1 MHPGHGIRGRCHIKE
16 VSMHT
21 RMLAVALTLGLAS
34 SALAQDFPTRPI
46 TIVVPFAAGGPTDTL
61 TRNLAQAM
69 TAQLKQ
75 QVIIDNT
82 VGAGG
87 TIGTSKV
94 AKSRPDGYTLLV
106 YHIGMATAPALYR
119 KLPFDPVND
128 LDPIGLISDV
138 PMTLIANEKFL
149 PNNLKELI
157 VYVKANKD
165 KISYGNAGLGAASH
179 LCGLLFMSAIETDL
193 NTVPYKGT
201 APALTA
207 LLGNEVQFVCDQT
220 TNTIGHIQAKKVK
233 VYGVTTRVRLKA
245 MADIPTLSESGLKN
259 FEVAVWHGL
268 WAPKGTPKPVVD
280 RLVAALQAALR
291 DPALVDNLA
300 KLATDPVAQNRAT
313 PDALRAHLK
322 AEINKWGPIIKKAGV
337 YAD

>member
-1 MHPGHGIRGRCHIKE
+1 ML
-16 VSMHT
+16 T
-21 RMLAVALTLGLAS
+21 RKFAIALALALGQATGAY
-34 SALAQDFPTRPI
+34 AQDFPTKLV

-69 TAQLKQ
+69 TASLKQ

-87 TIGTSKV
+87 TIGAAKV

-106 YHIGMATAPALYR
+106 YHIGMSTAPALYR
-119 KLPFDPVND
+119 KLPFDPLND
-128 LDPIGLISDV
+128 FAPIGLISDV
-138 PMTLIANEKFL
+138 PMTLIANEKFP

-157 VYVKANKD
+157 AYLKANKD
-165 KISYGNAGLGAASH
+165 KVSYGNAGLGAASH
-179 LCGLLFMSAIETDL
+179 LCGMLFMSAIRTDI
-193 NTVPYKGT
+193 NTIPYKGT

-233 VYGVTTRVRLKA
+233 VYGVTTRTRLKA
-245 MADIPTLSESGLKN
+245 MPDTPTLEEAGLKG

-268 WAPKGTPKPVVD
+268 WAPKGTPQPVVD
-280 RLVAALQAALR
+280 RLVAALQAALK
-291 DPALVDNLA
+291 DPQFAANLA
-300 KLATDPVAQNRAT
+300 KLATDPVPLARAT
-313 PDALRAHLK
+313 PAALQKHVK
-322 AEINKWGPIIKKAGV
+322 AEIDKWGPIIKKAGI

>member
-1 MHPGHGIRGRCHIKE
+1 MLIRTFVIA
-16 VSMHT
+16 
-21 RMLAVALTLGLAS
+21 LALALGQAA
-34 SALAQDFPTRPI
+34 SALAQDYPTKLV

-61 TRNLAQAM
+61 TRNLAQSM
-69 TAQLKQ
+69 TATLKQ
-75 QVIIDNT
+75 QVLIDNT

-87 TIGTSKV
+87 TIGAAKV

-119 KLPFDPVND
+119 KLAFDPLND
-128 LDPIGLISDV
+128 FAPIGLISDV
-138 PMTLIANEKFL
+138 PMTLIANEKFP

-157 VYVKANKD
+157 AYLKANKD
-165 KISYGNAGLGAASH
+165 KVSYGNAGLGAASH
-179 LCGLLFMSAIETDL
+179 LCGLLFMSAIQTDL

-233 VYGVTTRVRLKA
+233 VYGVTTRTRLKA
-245 MADIPTLSESGLKN
+245 MADVPTLDEAGLKN

-280 RLVAALQAALR
+280 RLVSALQTALK
-291 DPALVDNLA
+291 DPQLVENLA
-300 KLATDPVAQNRAT
+300 RLATEPVPQNRAT
-313 PDALRAHLK
+313 PAALQNHVK
-322 AEINKWGPIIKKAGV
+322 SEIDKWGPIIKKAGI

>member
-1 MHPGHGIRGRCHIKE
+1 
-16 VSMHT
+16 
-21 RMLAVALTLGLAS
+21 MLARTFAI
-34 SALAQDFPTRPI
+34 ALAMILGHASGAIAQEFPTKLV

-69 TAQLKQ
+69 TASLKQ

-87 TIGTSKV
+87 TIGAAKV

-106 YHIGMATAPALYR
+106 YHIGMSTAPALYR
-119 KLPFDPVND
+119 KLAFDPLTD
-128 LDPIGLISDV
+128 FSPIGLISDV
-138 PMTLIANEKFL
+138 PMTLIGNEKFP
-149 PNNLKELI
+149 PNTLKELI
-157 VYVKANKD
+157 AYLKANKD
-165 KISYGNAGLGAASH
+165 KVSYGNAGLGAASH
-179 LCGLLFMSAIETDL
+179 LCGMLFMSAIQTDL
-193 NTVPYKGT
+193 NTIPYKGT

-233 VYGVTTRVRLKA
+233 VYGVTTRTRLKA
-245 MADIPTLSESGLKN
+245 MADTPTLDEAGLKG

-268 WAPKGTPKPVVD
+268 WAPKGTPQPVVD
-280 RLVAALQAALR
+280 RLVAALQAALK
-291 DPALVDNLA
+291 DPQFVANLA
-300 KLATDPVAQNRAT
+300 KLAADPVPLARAT
-313 PDALRAHLK
+313 PAALQKHVK
-322 AEINKWGPIIKKAGV
+322 AEIDKWGPIIKAAGV

>member
-1 MHPGHGIRGRCHIKE
+1 
-16 VSMHT
+16 
-21 RMLAVALTLGLAS
+21 
-34 SALAQDFPTRPI
+34 
-46 TIVVPFAAGGPTDTL
+46 
-61 TRNLAQAM
+61 
-69 TAQLKQ
+69 
-75 QVIIDNT
+75 
-82 VGAGG
+82 
-87 TIGTSKV
+87 
-94 AKSRPDGYTLLV
+94 
-106 YHIGMATAPALYR
+106 
-119 KLPFDPVND
+119 
-128 LDPIGLISDV
+128 
-138 PMTLIANEKFL
+138 
-149 PNNLKELI
+149 
-157 VYVKANKD
+157 
-165 KISYGNAGLGAASH
+165 
-179 LCGLLFMSAIETDL
+179 MSAIETDL

-233 VYGVTTRVRLKA
+233 VYGVTTRARLKA

-259 FEVAVWHGL
+259 FDVAVWHGL